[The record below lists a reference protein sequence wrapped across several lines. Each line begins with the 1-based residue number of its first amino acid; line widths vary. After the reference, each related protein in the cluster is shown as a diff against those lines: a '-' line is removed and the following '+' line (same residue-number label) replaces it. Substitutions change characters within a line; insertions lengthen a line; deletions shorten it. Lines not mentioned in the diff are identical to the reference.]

1 MAKFEEASEDV
12 VKLFIEVRDN
22 TNIPHWVE
30 FKVLCNN
37 KQKNDVCKIV
47 KSNDL
52 VQVLSEG
59 INFAVVINEDIFNE
73 LPEDLQ
79 KMAVDECL
87 AGVQVSDSDTV
98 SLEKPDFCTY
108 TGVQKKYGDTPVV
121 VLHESIKTLYDAQKQ
136 REDEE
141 KAAAKSKR
149 GRKKGVFDA

>member
-12 VKLFIEVRDN
+12 VKLFDEVRDN
-22 TNIPHWVE
+22 TNIPQWVE
-30 FKVLCNN
+30 FKVLGNS
-37 KQKNDVCKIV
+37 KQKNDVCKII

-79 KMAVDECL
+79 KMAIDECL
-87 AGVQVSDSDTV
+87 AGVQISETDTV

-136 REDEE
+136 REDEA
-141 KAAAKSKR
+141 KAATKGKR

>member
-12 VKLFIEVRDN
+12 VKLFDEVRDN
-22 TNIPHWVE
+22 TNIPQWVE

-37 KQKNDVCKIV
+37 KQKNEVCKII

-59 INFAVVINEDIFNE
+59 INFAVVINENIFNE

-87 AGVQVSDSDTV
+87 AGVQISETDTV

-121 VLHESIKTLYDAQKQ
+121 VLHESVKTLYDAQKQ
-136 REDEE
+136 KEDEE
-141 KAAAKSKR
+141 KAATKGKR
-149 GRKKGVFDA
+149 GRKKGVFES